1 MTNDDLL
8 LEISNMMEKKLDA
21 KLNPLENSL
30 QSVKDEVCQL
40 KLFQEGVILPRLQ
53 NIESCYLDTYKR
65 YQSGAEQIEAMQMD
79 INIMKSVIQE
89 YSGAL
94 KKRA

>member
-30 QSVKDEVCQL
+30 QSVKDNVCQL

-53 NIESCYLDTYKR
+53 NIESCYLDTYMR
-65 YQSGAEQIEAMQMD
+65 YQSGSEQIEAMQMD